1 MKLIL
6 LFKFCVKR
14 IIFIMRMIK
23 KINIIY
29 VSGQPNTN
37 TNTKTNG
44 QRNILRWKL
53 TKWMGDHKRWMV
65 ANAEKHSIMLSK
77 YSDLWLITQCWMST
91 AKMPKHLKV
100 WHIERPVL
108 SILLR
113 HILKNYQLFS
123 KSQGPLMH
131 LKCIKEV
138 AWYSDFDSL

>member
-23 KINIIY
+23 KINIVY

-44 QRNILRWKL
+44 QRNILRLKL
-53 TKWMGDHKRWMV
+53 TKWMGDCERWMV

-77 YSDLWLITQCWMST
+77 YSDLWLIIQCQMLT
-91 AKMPKHLKV
+91 AKMPKYLKSMAHLKASLIYIT
-100 WHIERPVL
+100 WA
-108 SILLR
+108 
-113 HILKNYQLFS
+113 
-123 KSQGPLMH
+123 H
-131 LKCIKEV
+131 LKKLSVIFKLSR
-138 AWYSDFDSL
+138 AINAFKMY